1 MKAFNLLL
9 NSLSHADWYST
20 CIEYDASVDNRN
32 NNRNKLFDISSFK
45 GSISHSW
52 SCCTAFIFDKGNAAF
67 ILLYV
72 SLATCSPASSPS
84 FLCHAIF
91 PGLKNK
97 GITACFCICRSGK
110 QRLRYF
116 PALLIYILL
125 LTHWSTIQKKKKKK
139 NFTSVWSWKKESLQS
154 SQHVQIQ
161 STIVGSSSPPLLS
174 SLRMLTFFVWFS
186 PTSLQ
191 LPVSRFLSASFL
203 ISHQKMQA
211 VYLCVAEG
219 TPLSSPTRWFIPKRD
234 LFSKINGES
243 KGLPKGYLPWHEV
256 IASQNYPNKNHCAL

>member
-1 MKAFNLLL
+1 MF
-9 NSLSHADWYST
+9 
-20 CIEYDASVDNRN
+20 
-32 NNRNKLFDISSFK
+32 
-45 GSISHSW
+45 
-52 SCCTAFIFDKGNAAF
+52 
-67 ILLYV
+67 LYV
-72 SLATCSPASSPS
+72 QEWKPKTQIFSSPS
-84 FLCHAIF
+84 DLY
-91 PGLKNK
+91 P
-97 GITACFCICRSGK
+97 TADS
-110 QRLRYF
+110 LVNY
-116 PALLIYILL
+116 
-125 LTHWSTIQKKKKKK
+125 SKKKKKK

-256 IASQNYPNKNHCAL
+256 IASQNYPNKNHWAL